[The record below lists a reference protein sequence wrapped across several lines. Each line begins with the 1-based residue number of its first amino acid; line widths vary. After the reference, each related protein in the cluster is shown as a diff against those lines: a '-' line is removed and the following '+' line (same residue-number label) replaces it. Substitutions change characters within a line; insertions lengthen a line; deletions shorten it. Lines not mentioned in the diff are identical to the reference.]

1 MMQKIRRLFCPHAL
15 KKRYD
20 GKAGDYV
27 YQCVIC
33 GAVFRRV
40 RRGRDNYDLLRRGDM
55 SHKCR

>member
-40 RRGRDNYDLLRRGDM
+40 RRDGDNYDLLRRGDM
-55 SHKCR
+55 SH

>member
-1 MMQKIRRLFCPHAL
+1 MIQKIRKLFCHHAL

-20 GKAGDYV
+20 GKSGDYI

-40 RRGRDNYDLLRRGDM
+40 RRDRE
-55 SHKCR
+55 